1 MMEGGKRKADDEGE
15 TTEVKIA
22 MLASMHPDVG
32 PEKLLDM
39 LVAHQGSIASTTAA
53 LRRPKPSAK
62 QQSSL
67 RRYAPITSSSG
78 RKIKAVKGRTLHV
91 FDPVDV
97 AEHTP
102 CTVVHDFLPAGVA
115 EGLLRELLAEA
126 ETFERSSFKL
136 FENVVESPHS
146 AAFFV
151 EGGEE
156 RVLRE
161 EYFYNGS
168 RLTDVRTI
176 TPFLAKV
183 KPRVQEAVNREIQ
196 HRIATHYP
204 NGRKLRHQPPG
215 PWTANSAFVNC
226 YGGGNESVG
235 WHSDQLTYLGP
246 RAVIGSLSL
255 GVTREFRVRRV
266 AVGGDDVGDEASQGV
281 ISIHLPHNSLLV
293 MHAEM
298 QEEWKHCVAPAAAID
313 AHPVSGNRRI
323 NVTYRDYRAVGMLH
337 VLLG

>member
-1 MMEGGKRKADDEGE
+1 MEGGKRKFVDDDDDDE

-22 MLASMHPDVG
+22 MLASVHPDVE

-39 LVAHQGSIASTTAA
+39 LVAHRGSIASTTAA
-53 LRRPKPSAK
+53 LERRKPMAK
-62 QQSSL
+62 QQCSL
-67 RRYAPITSSSG
+67 RRYGPITSSG
-78 RKIKAVKGRTLHV
+78 RSRKMKAVKKGRTLHV

-102 CTVVHDFLPAGVA
+102 CTVVHDFLPAEVA
-115 EGLLRELLAEA
+115 EGLLRELLGEA

-136 FENVVESPHS
+136 FDNVVESPHS

-168 RLTDVRTI
+168 KLTDVRTI
-176 TPFLAKV
+176 TPYLEKV
-183 KPRVQEAVNREIQ
+183 KPRVQQVVNREIQ

-255 GVTREFRVRRV
+255 GVTP
-266 AVGGDDVGDEASQGV
+266 ASHHPRPA
-281 ISIHLPHNSLLV
+281 SSLD
-293 MHAEM
+293 
-298 QEEWKHCVAPAAAID
+298 AA
-313 AHPVSGNRRI
+313 SRG
-323 NVTYRDYRAVGMLH
+323 
-337 VLLG
+337 